1 MCVDLVLQSIWDV
14 YQKVFDKDVERIEKI
29 IKFFD
34 LKISERVKQNF
45 DYPLIKEILNSWL
58 PLDKVIFRTV
68 I

>member
-1 MCVDLVLQSIWDV
+1 MDLVLQSIWDV

>member
-1 MCVDLVLQSIWDV
+1 MDLVLQSIWDV

-58 PLDKVIFRTV
+58 PLDKVIFRTF

>member
-1 MCVDLVLQSIWDV
+1 LCVDLVLQSIWDV

>member
-1 MCVDLVLQSIWDV
+1 VDLVLQSIWDV

>member
-1 MCVDLVLQSIWDV
+1 MDLVLQSIWDV

-45 DYPLIKEILNSWL
+45 DYILIKEILNSWL